1 MLGKKKQTKPLY
13 VCVKWTD
20 VLGLGLASLF
30 CEKGQRVNILDFVD
44 LKSLFSLLVTLPLQV
59 EGAAADN
66 MEQRGE
72 AVF

>member
-1 MLGKKKQTKPLY
+1 M
-13 VCVKWTD
+13 KWTD

-30 CEKGQRVNILDFVD
+30 CKKGQRVNLLDFVD
-44 LKSLFSLLVTLPLQV
+44 LKSLFQLLVTRPLQL
-59 EGAAADN
+59 EGAAVDN